1 MYDASCLRRS
11 ANWTVLDKEHK
22 FEKDT
27 FNPSSFLQALPVASP
42 KLLTLLE
49 KIKKLDEKDLI
60 NHGKRFKHFIFS
72 DVKQGGYGAKIVSSG
87 LVAYGMNLCYNE
99 KVQMKPEQTLLE
111 NKGNNFG
118 FLCSTTIYE
127 QAFPVGTKKSM
138 LEMYNRRPDNVNGD
152 LIRIMVADAGFKEG
166 IDLFDVKY
174 VHIFEPQTS
183 DADKKQAI
191 GRATRKC
198 GQSGLEFHPTKG
210 WTLHVFIYDVEL
222 PTRLA
227 QKHNAKTLFDLY
239 LQNSSI
245 DLKKVNFGKQIEQ
258 LMILGAVDYP
268 LTQNITNFRI
278 EENLDGNSIAEVML
292 VGGGVDNDIDSDVDS
307 VVDSVVEPPLKN
319 KKKPTPPKL
328 DDIVRCDKSCSIN
341 RPSKYVPVALPLFA
355 TVALVINAPLP
366 DKKHK
371 KPRQHF
377 CNLLKESPEFCAN
390 VQAAFAHQE
399 TYVKKNA
406 SILLKAIEN
415 GEHMKLRRTVRPQF
429 LRYVYKFV
437 PKPVQEIIADMPN
450 VQKALIAELDKKDEI
465 MNTKVENSQQKRVIQ
480 KNNNVAA
487 NNNNNI
493 NTDDNTTTT
502 EERKSRQQLISRRR
516 IKDVRRRL
524 VNTKEDVPVSENRR
538 KIKDERTLQKIKEV
552 QEEFKYVLDG
562 VPMITKKMSFNE
574 MRDFVVDNYSIFTWP
589 KIQLEN
595 LCVSGGGDSDKVSN
609 TVDNVKKLSESDLLL
624 KEMQDAIDK
633 DSKKTIKN
641 VENIVSFKSKIATF
655 SPSQDFIRHYLTP
668 NNPYKGMLLWHSVGV
683 GKTCTAIA
691 TATSTFEKEGW
702 TILWVT
708 RTTLKDDIWKNMF
721 DIVCSLSMQERLS
734 KGGKLPVKLTD
745 RMRLVPSNWSIRPM
759 SYKQFTNLISG
770 TNKMYQDL
778 VKKNGVDDPLKKT
791 LIIIDEAHKLYG
803 GYDLLPA
810 EKPDM
815 KKFKAAL
822 NKSYNASGA
831 ESVKLLLMTAT
842 PYSKDPLEMVKLL
855 NLIKENKEQLPTSFD
870 EFSQVFL
877 DRNGMF
883 TKEGRELYLNQI
895 TGLVSYLDRGSDARE
910 FAQPKIELVNV
921 PMSERPVADIVAL
934 KTEHDK
940 DVLSLKSIIKQ
951 LDESFTIFQKAK
963 TQQIKNELK
972 VTCGHL
978 KGLDYLDCKNN
989 PTPYVK
995 MLLESIEDMSG
1006 KIHKIKET
1014 HTNEIKRLNEEFNK
1028 LKDIYENS
1036 ISQEH
1041 TLDTKCDSSKKK
1053 K

>member
-11 ANWTVLDKEHK
+11 ANWTLLDKEHK
-22 FEKDT
+22 FEKET
-27 FNPSSFLQALPVASP
+27 FNPKTFLEDLPVASP
-42 KLLTLLE
+42 KLFSLLE
-49 KIKKLDEKDLI
+49 KIKKLDQQDLI
-60 NHGKRFKHFIFS
+60 YHGKRFKHFIFS
-72 DVKQGGYGAKIVSSG
+72 DVKQGGYGAKIICSG
-87 LVAYGMNLCYNE
+87 LMAHGMNLCYNE
-99 KVQMKPEQTLLE
+99 KVQMKSEATLLE
-111 NKGNNFG
+111 NKGSNFG

-127 QAFPVGTKKSM
+127 QAFPVGVKKSM
-138 LEMYNRRPDNVNGD
+138 LEMFNRRPDNVHGD

-174 VHIFEPQTS
+174 VHIFEPQTT

-222 PTRLA
+222 PSRLA
-227 QKHNAKTLFDLY
+227 QKHNAKSLFDLY

-245 DLKKVNFGKQIEQ
+245 DVKKVNFGKQIEQ

-268 LTQNITNFRI
+268 LTQNITNFRV
-278 EENLDGNSIAEVML
+278 EENSSIAEVIL
-292 VGGGVDNDIDSDVDS
+292 TGGDIDSDSD
-307 VVDSVVEPPLKN
+307 VEVIAPKL

-355 TVALVINAPLP
+355 TVALVIDAPLP

-399 TYVKKNA
+399 VYVKKNA
-406 SILLKAIEN
+406 SILLQAIES
-415 GEHMKLRRTVRPQF
+415 GKHMNLRRTVRPQF
-429 LRYVYKFV
+429 LRYVYNFV
-437 PKPVQEIIADMPN
+437 PKPVQDMIAVMPN
-450 VQKALIAELDKKDEI
+450 VRKALITEVDNKEQIL
-465 MNTKVENSQQKRVIQ
+465 NTKVNSNSIIEEEQSQVNSRDENKAETSRKR
-480 KNNNVAA
+480 
-487 NNNNNI
+487 
-493 NTDDNTTTT
+493 
-502 EERKSRQQLISRRR
+502 LIVPEKR
-516 IKDVRRRL
+516 IKNERQVITRRERL
-524 VNTKEDVPVSENRR
+524 TSKN
-538 KIKDERTLQKIKEV
+538 DEKLDKQI
-552 QEEFKYVLDG
+552 EEFKYVLDG
-562 VPMITKKMSFNE
+562 VPMVTKKMKFNE

-595 LCVSGGGDSDKVSN
+595 LCVSSGGAIDKN
-609 TVDNVKKLSESDLLL
+609 ANANILSESDLLL
-624 KEMQDAIDK
+624 KEMQNSIDE
-633 DSKKTIKN
+633 DSKKTIKEIN
-641 VENIVSFKSKIATF
+641 DTISHKSKVATF

-668 NNPYKGMLLWHSVGV
+668 ANPYKGMLLWHSVGV

-721 DIVCSLSMQERLS
+721 DIVCSLSMQERMS
-734 KGGKLPVKLTD
+734 KGGKLPAKLAD

-759 SYKQFTNLISG
+759 SYKQFTNLVSG

-778 VKKNGVDDPLKKT
+778 VKKNGAEDPLKKT

-815 KKFKAAL
+815 RKFKSAL
-822 NKSYNASGA
+822 NKSYSTSGA
-831 ESVKLLLMTAT
+831 DSVKLLLMTAT

-855 NLIKENKEQLPTSFD
+855 NLMKENKEQLPTSFE
-870 EFSQVFL
+870 EFAQVFL
-877 DRNGMF
+877 DSRNGMF
-883 TKEGRELYLNQI
+883 TKDGRDLFLDQVS
-895 TGLVSYLDRGSDARE
+895 GLVSYLDRGSDARE
-910 FAQPKIELVNV
+910 FAQPKIEMVNV
-921 PMSERPVADIVAL
+921 PMSVRPVADLAAL

-940 DVLSLKSIIKQ
+940 DVMALKSIIKQ
-951 LDESFTIFQKAK
+951 LDESFLIFKKAK

-978 KGLDYLDCKNN
+978 KGIDYLDCKNS

-995 MLLESIEDMSG
+995 MLLHAIDDMG
-1006 KIHKIKET
+1006 NKINKIKET
-1014 HTNEIKRLNEEFNK
+1014 HTNEIKRLNEEFNRIK
-1028 LKDIYENS
+1028 EIYENS

-1041 TLDTKCDSSKKK
+1041 TLETKCDKSKK
-1053 K
+1053 

>member
-11 ANWTVLDKEHK
+11 ANWTSLNKEHK
-22 FEKDT
+22 FEKET
-27 FNPSSFLQALPVASP
+27 FNPKVFLEDLPVASP
-42 KLLTLLE
+42 KLFSLLE
-49 KIKKLDEKDLI
+49 KIKKLDHQDLMY
-60 NHGKRFKHFIFS
+60 HGKRFKHFIFS
-72 DVKQGGYGAKIVSSG
+72 DVKQGGYGAKIISSG
-87 LVAYGMNLCYNE
+87 LMAHGMDLCYNE
-99 KVQMKPEQTLLE
+99 KVQMKTEETLLKT
-111 NKGNNFG
+111 KGDNFG

-127 QAFPVGTKKSM
+127 QAFPVGVKKSM
-138 LEMYNRRPDNVNGD
+138 LEMFNRRPDNIHGD

-174 VHIFEPQTS
+174 VHIFEPQTT

-198 GQSGLEFHPTKG
+198 GQSGLEFHPSKG

-222 PTRLA
+222 PSRLA
-227 QKHNAKTLFDLY
+227 QKHNAKSLFDLY
-239 LQNSSI
+239 LKNSSI
-245 DLKKVNFGKQIEQ
+245 DVKKVNFGKQIEQ

-268 LTQNITNFRI
+268 LTQNITNFRV
-278 EENLDGNSIAEVML
+278 EENSSIAEVVL
-292 VGGGVDNDIDSDVDS
+292 TGGDIDSDNESD
-307 VVDSVVEPPLKN
+307 VEVIAPKP

-355 TVALVINAPLP
+355 TVALVIDAPLP

-406 SILLKAIEN
+406 SILLRAIES
-415 GEHMKLRRTVRPQF
+415 GKHMNLRRTVRPQF
-429 LRYVYKFV
+429 LRYVYNFV
-437 PKPVQEIIADMPN
+437 PKPVQDIIAVMPN
-450 VQKALIAELDKKDEI
+450 VRKALIPEMEHKDELL
-465 MNTKVENSQQKRVIQ
+465 NTKV
-480 KNNNVAA
+480 
-487 NNNNNI
+487 NI
-493 NTDDNTTTT
+493 NT
-502 EERKSRQQLISRRR
+502 SI
-516 IKDVRRRL
+516 I
-524 VNTKEDVPVSENRR
+524 EDEHSNDTVKNE
-538 KIKDERTLQKIKEV
+538 KIKERTINDTRKFTLKRQNNLKNERQV
-552 QEEFKYVLDG
+552 TTRRELKDDEKVVKQIEEFKYVLDG
-562 VPMITKKMSFNE
+562 VPMVTKKMKFNE

-595 LCVSGGGDSDKVSN
+595 LCVSSGGAVN
-609 TVDNVKKLSESDLLL
+609 DNVDAVSESDLLL
-624 KEMQDAIDK
+624 KEMQNSINE
-633 DSKKTIKN
+633 DSKKTIKEIN
-641 VENIVSFKSKIATF
+641 DTMSHKNKIATF

-668 NNPYKGMLLWHSVGV
+668 SNPYKGMLLWHSVGV

-734 KGGKLPVKLTD
+734 KGGKLPAKLTD

-759 SYKQFTNLISG
+759 SYKQFTNLVSG

-778 VKKNGVDDPLKKT
+778 VKKNGAEDPLKKT

-815 KKFKAAL
+815 RKFKSAL
-822 NKSYNASGA
+822 NKSYNISGA
-831 ESVKLLLMTAT
+831 DSVKLLLMTAT
-842 PYSKDPLEMVKLL
+842 PFSKDPLEMTKLL
-855 NLIKENKEQLPTSFD
+855 NLMKENKEQLPTSFD
-870 EFSQVFL
+870 EFSQAFL
-877 DRNGMF
+877 DSRSGMF
-883 TKEGRELYLNQI
+883 TKDGRDIFLDQI

-921 PMSERPVADIVAL
+921 PMSVRPVADILAL

-940 DVLSLKSIIKQ
+940 DVMSLKSIIRQ
-951 LDESFTIFQKAK
+951 LDESFLIFKKAK

-989 PTPYVK
+989 PTPYVT
-995 MLLESIEDMSG
+995 MLLNAIDDMG
-1006 KIHKIKET
+1006 NKINKIKET
-1014 HTNEIKRLNEEFNK
+1014 HSNEIKRLNEEFNRI
-1028 LKDIYENS
+1028 KDIYENS

-1041 TLDTKCDSSKKK
+1041 TLETKCDKSKK
-1053 K
+1053 

>member
-11 ANWTVLDKEHK
+11 ANWTSLNKEHK

-27 FNPSSFLQALPVASP
+27 FNPKVFLEDLPVASP
-42 KLLTLLE
+42 KLFSLLE
-49 KIKKLDEKDLI
+49 KIKKLDHQDLMY
-60 NHGKRFKHFIFS
+60 HGKRFKHFIFS
-72 DVKQGGYGAKIVSSG
+72 DVKQGGYGAKIISSG
-87 LVAYGMNLCYNE
+87 LIAHGMDLCYNE
-99 KVQMKPEQTLLE
+99 KVQMKTEETLLKT
-111 NKGNNFG
+111 KGDNFG

-127 QAFPVGTKKSM
+127 QAFPVGVKKSM
-138 LEMYNRRPDNVNGD
+138 LEMFNKRPENTHGD

-174 VHIFEPQTS
+174 VHIFEPQTT

-198 GQSGLEFHPTKG
+198 GQSGLEFHPSKG
-210 WTLHVFIYDVEL
+210 WTLHVYIYDVEL
-222 PTRLA
+222 PSRLA
-227 QKHNAKTLFDLY
+227 DKFHSKSLFDLF
-239 LQNSSI
+239 LKNSSI
-245 DLKKVNFGKQIEQ
+245 DVKKVNFGKQIEQ

-268 LTQNITNFRI
+268 LTQNITNFRV
-278 EENLDGNSIAEVML
+278 EENSNAEVVL
-292 VGGGVDNDIDSDVDS
+292 SGGDIDSDNDN
-307 VVDSVVEPPLKN
+307 DSVVEVIAPKP

-355 TVALVINAPLP
+355 TVAIVIDAPLP

-390 VQAAFAHQE
+390 VQAAFAHQQA
-399 TYVKKNA
+399 YVKKNA
-406 SILLKAIEN
+406 SILLRAIEN
-415 GEHMKLRRTVRPQF
+415 GKHMNLRRTVRPQF
-429 LRYVYKFV
+429 LRYVYNFV
-437 PKPVQEIIADMPN
+437 PKPVQDIIAVMPS
-450 VQKALIAELDKKDEI
+450 VRKALIPEIDKKEELL
-465 MNTKVENSQQKRVIQ
+465 NTKIDSKDSKDDEVQSQENSTDIQQNKKVSR
-480 KNNNVAA
+480 NNVVEVSKQL
-487 NNNNNI
+487 
-493 NTDDNTTTT
+493 DN
-502 EERKSRQQLISRRR
+502 S
-516 IKDVRRRL
+516 D
-524 VNTKEDVPVSENRR
+524 
-538 KIKDERTLQKIKEV
+538 RTIKERRV
-552 QEEFKYVLDG
+552 VTKRALKDDEQIVKQIEEFKYVLDG
-562 VPMITKKMSFNE
+562 VPMVTKKMKFNE

-589 KIQLEN
+589 KIHLEN
-595 LCVSGGGDSDKVSN
+595 LCVSSGGGIE
-609 TVDNVKKLSESDLLL
+609 DNVKDVSESDLLL
-624 KEMQDAIDK
+624 KEMQNSINE
-633 DSKKTIKN
+633 DSKKAIKEINDTISHKN
-641 VENIVSFKSKIATF
+641 KIATF

-668 NNPYKGMLLWHSVGV
+668 SNPYKGMLLWHSVGV

-734 KGGKLPVKLTD
+734 KGGKLPAKLAD

-759 SYKQFTNLISG
+759 SYKQFTNLVSG

-815 KKFKAAL
+815 RKFKSAL
-822 NKSYNASGA
+822 NKSYNISGA
-831 ESVKLLLMTAT
+831 DSVKLLLMTAT
-842 PYSKDPLEMVKLL
+842 PYSKDPLEMAKLL
-855 NLIKENKEQLPTSFD
+855 NLMKENKEQLPTTFD
-870 EFSQVFL
+870 EFSQFFL
-877 DRNGMF
+877 DSRSGMF
-883 TKEGRELYLNQI
+883 TKDGRDLFLDQI

-921 PMSERPVADIVAL
+921 PMSVRPVADLIAL

-940 DVLSLKSIIKQ
+940 DVMSLKSIIKQ
-951 LDESFTIFQKAK
+951 LDESFLIFKKAK

-989 PTPYVK
+989 PTPYVQ
-995 MLLESIEDMSG
+995 MLLNAIDDMG
-1006 KIHKIKET
+1006 NKINKIKET
-1014 HTNEIKRLNEEFNK
+1014 HSNEIKRLNDEFNK
-1028 LKDIYENS
+1028 IKDVYENS

-1041 TLDTKCDSSKKK
+1041 TLETKCDKSKK
-1053 K
+1053 

>member
-11 ANWTVLDKEHK
+11 ANWTVLEKEHK

-42 KLLTLLE
+42 KLYTLLE
-49 KIKKLDEKDLI
+49 KIRKLDEKDLI

-99 KVQMKPEQTLLE
+99 KVQMKPEETLLG

-138 LEMYNRRPDNVNGD
+138 LEMFNRRPDNVNGD

-222 PTRLA
+222 PLRLA

-239 LQNSSI
+239 LKNSSI

-268 LTQNITNFRI
+268 LTQNITNFSI
-278 EENLDGNSIAEVML
+278 EGNPNGNSIAEVIL
-292 VGGGVDNDIDSDVDS
+292 VGGDGDSDDGSDSGS
-307 VVDSVVEPPLKN
+307 VVDEPIKP

-437 PKPVQEIIADMPN
+437 PKPVQDIIADMPN
-450 VQKALIAELDKKDEI
+450 VQKALITELDKKDEI
-465 MNTKVENSQQKRVIQ
+465 LNTKVEQEDVV
-480 KNNNVAA
+480 NV
-487 NNNNNI
+487 NVV
-493 NTDDNTTTT
+493 DNTTN
-502 EERKSRQQLISRRR
+502 EQRKMNQQSTNRRPVEDVRKRLSNRR
-516 IKDVRRRL
+516 IDVSRTERGRR
-524 VNTKEDVPVSENRR
+524 N
-538 KIKDERTLQKIKEV
+538 KDEQRV
-552 QEEFKYVLDG
+552 QEIKQEFKYVLDG
-562 VPMITKKMSFNE
+562 VPMMTKKMSFNE

-595 LCVSGGGDSDKVSN
+595 LCVSSGGDSEQVNGS
-609 TVDNVKKLSESDLLL
+609 VKKLSESDLLL
-624 KEMQDAIDK
+624 KEMQDAINE
-633 DSKKTIKN
+633 DSKKTIKE
-641 VENIVSFKSKIATF
+641 VEDIVSFKSKIATF

-734 KGGKLPVKLTD
+734 KGGKLPMKLTD

-778 VKKNGVDDPLKKT
+778 VKKNGVEDPLKKT

-822 NKSYNASGA
+822 NKSYTTSGA

-870 EFSQVFL
+870 EFAQVFL
-877 DRNGMF
+877 DRNGTF
-883 TKEGRELYLNQI
+883 TKEGRELYLNLV

-910 FAQPKIELVNV
+910 FAQPKIELINV
-921 PMSERPVADIVAL
+921 PMSERPVADLVAL
-934 KTEHDK
+934 KAEHDK

-951 LDESFTIFQKAK
+951 LDESFMIFNKTK

-978 KGLDYLDCKNN
+978 KGLDYLDCKKN

-995 MLLESIEDMSG
+995 MLLESIEDMSR
-1006 KIHKIKET
+1006 KINKIKET

>member
-1 MYDASCLRRS
+1 MYEASCLRRT
-11 ANWTVLDKEHK
+11 ANWTVLEKEHK

-27 FNPSSFLQALPVASP
+27 FNPRKFVEDLPVASP
-42 KLLTLLE
+42 KLFTLLE
-49 KIKKLDEKDLI
+49 KIKKLDEQDLI
-60 NHGKRFKHFIFS
+60 NHGKKFKHFIFS

-87 LVAYGMNLCYNE
+87 LVAYGMNLCYNP
-99 KVQMKPEQTLLE
+99 KVQLKNEATLLE
-111 NKGNNFG
+111 TKGNNFG

-127 QAFPVGTKKSM
+127 QAFPVATKKSM
-138 LEMYNRRPDNVNGD
+138 LEMFNRRPDNINGD

-166 IDLFDVKY
+166 IDLFDIKY

-198 GQSGLEFHPTKG
+198 GQAGLDFHPNRG

-222 PTRLA
+222 PSRLVE
-227 QKHNAKTLFDLY
+227 KHNSKTLFDMY

-245 DLKKVNFGKQIEQ
+245 DIKKVNFGKQIEQ
-258 LMILGAVDYP
+258 LTILGAVDYP
-268 LTQNITNFRI
+268 LTQNITNFRVDEDSSVTEFI
-278 EENLDGNSIAEVML
+278 LK
-292 VGGGVDNDIDSDVDS
+292 GGDIDSDSDIEI
-307 VVDSVVEPPLKN
+307 DNEVVEQPPKP

-328 DDIVRCDKSCSIN
+328 DDIVRCDKPCSIN

-355 TVALVINAPLP
+355 TVAIVIDAPFP
-366 DKKHK
+366 NKKLK

-377 CNLLKESPEFCAN
+377 CDLLKESPEFCAN
-390 VQAAFAHQE
+390 VQAAFANQE
-399 TYVKKNA
+399 LYIKKNA
-406 SILLKAIEN
+406 SLLLRAIEN
-415 GEHMKLRRTVRPQF
+415 NKHMELRRTIRPQF
-429 LRYVYKFV
+429 LRLVYKFV
-437 PKPVQEIIADMPN
+437 PKPMQAIIAEMPN
-450 VQKALIAELDKKDEI
+450 VQKILKEDDIVVDTS
-465 MNTKVENSQQKRVIQ
+465 NVEVDSDIVTTVQKRNEMGFDRNTNERSSISNRE
-480 KNNNVAA
+480 KGDILGNNERNEIP
-487 NNNNNI
+487 NRRRK
-493 NTDDNTTTT
+493 TT
-502 EERKSRQQLISRRR
+502 ETQQLIE
-516 IKDVRRRL
+516 KQ
-524 VNTKEDVPVSENRR
+524 NTIN
-538 KIKDERTLQKIKEV
+538 
-552 QEEFKYVLDG
+552 EFKYTLDG
-562 VPMITKKMSFNE
+562 VPMLTNKMNFNE
-574 MRDFVVDNYSIFTWP
+574 MRDFVVDNYSVFTWP
-589 KIQLEN
+589 KIKLEN
-595 LCVSGGGDSDKVSN
+595 LCVSSGGEGVVGDADK
-609 TVDNVKKLSESDLLL
+609 LL
-624 KEMQDAIDK
+624 KEMQDAIKEAKSNTTNNDEK
-633 DSKKTIKN
+633 IN
-641 VENIVSFKSKIATF
+641 NIVISNSKIATF

-721 DIVCSLSMQERLS
+721 DTVCSLSMQEKLT
-734 KGGKLPVKLTD
+734 KGGKFPVKLAD
-745 RMRLVPSNWSIRPM
+745 KMRLVPSNWSIRPM

-778 VKKNGVDDPLKKT
+778 VKKNGANDPLKKT

-822 NKSYNASGA
+822 NKSYNVSGVD
-831 ESVKLLLMTAT
+831 SVKLLMMTAT

-855 NLIKENKEQLPTSFD
+855 NLIKENKEQLPTNFD

-877 DRNGMF
+877 DDTTGLF
-883 TKEGRELYLNQI
+883 TQEGKDLFLNQV

-921 PMSERPVADIVAL
+921 PMSVRPVADLVSL
-934 KTEHDK
+934 KKEHDN
-940 DVLSLKSIIKQ
+940 DVLAIKSIIKQ
-951 LDESFTIFQKAK
+951 LDESFIIFKKAK

-989 PTPYVK
+989 PTPYMK
-995 MLLESIEDMSG
+995 LLLETIDDMG
-1006 KIHKIKET
+1006 NKINKIKET
-1014 HTNEIKRLNEEFNK
+1014 HTNEIKKLNDAFNK
-1028 LKDIYENS
+1028 IKDIYENS

-1041 TLDTKCDSSKKK
+1041 TLDVKCNKIKIKNKK
-1053 K
+1053 

>member
-1 MYDASCLRRS
+1 MDASCLRRS

-27 FNPSSFLQALPVASP
+27 FNPKSFLEDLPVASP
-42 KLLTLLE
+42 KLFSLLE
-49 KIKKLDEKDLI
+49 KIKKLDQEDLI

-72 DVKQGGYGAKIVSSG
+72 DVKQGGYGAKIISSG
-87 LVAYGMNLCYNE
+87 LVAYGMDLCYNE
-99 KVQMKPEQTLLE
+99 KVQMKNEETLLQ

-138 LEMYNRRPDNVNGD
+138 LEMFNRRPDNVNGD

-198 GQSGLEFHPTKG
+198 GQAGLDFHPTKG

-222 PTRLA
+222 PLRLA

-239 LQNSSI
+239 LKNSSI

-268 LTQNITNFRI
+268 LTQNITNFRV
-278 EENLDGNSIAEVML
+278 EENSIAEVIL
-292 VGGGVDNDIDSDVDS
+292 TGGDGNELDIDSDNES
-307 VVDSVVEPPLKN
+307 LIVEQPKP

-328 DDIVRCDKSCSIN
+328 DDIVRCDKPCSIN

-366 DKKHK
+366 DKKNK

-399 TYVKKNA
+399 TYVKKNS
-406 SILLKAIEN
+406 SILLRAIES
-415 GEHMKLRRTVRPQF
+415 GDHMKLRRTVRPQF

-437 PKPVQEIIADMPN
+437 PKPVQDIIAVMPN
-450 VQKALIAELDKKDEI
+450 VRKALITEVDNKEQLL
-465 MNTKVENSQQKRVIQ
+465 NTKIVEETD
-480 KNNNVAA
+480 
-487 NNNNNI
+487 NNNNNENQTTQRI
-493 NTDDNTTTT
+493 SRETRNTKDIRKGVEVPN
-502 EERKSRQQLISRRR
+502 ERKMISRRP
-516 IKDVRRRL
+516 I
-524 VNTKEDVPVSENRR
+524 
-538 KIKDERTLQKIKEV
+538 IKDEAKQIREV
-552 QEEFKYVLDG
+552 EEFKYVLDG
-562 VPMITKKMSFNE
+562 VPMVTKKMSFNE

-595 LCVSGGGDSDKVSN
+595 LCVSTGGGNDDSKIV
-609 TVDNVKKLSESDLLL
+609 NVKNTLTESDLLL
-624 KEMQDAIDK
+624 KEMQEAIDEDNEKAVK
-633 DSKKTIKN
+633 DIKDT
-641 VENIVSFKSKIATF
+641 VLYKSKIATF

-668 NNPYKGMLLWHSVGV
+668 QNPYKGMLLWHSVGV

-734 KGGKLPVKLTD
+734 KGGKLPVKLAD

-778 VKKNGVDDPLKKT
+778 VKKNGAEDPLRKT

-822 NKSYNASGA
+822 NKSYNTSGM

-855 NLIKENKEQLPTSFD
+855 NLIKENKEQLPTGFD

-877 DRNGMF
+877 DSRSGMF
-883 TKEGRELYLNQI
+883 TKDGRDLFLNQI
-895 TGLVSYLDRGSDARE
+895 SGLVSYLDRGSDARE
-910 FAQPKIELVNV
+910 FAQPKIEMVNV
-921 PMSERPVADIVAL
+921 PMSERPVADLVAL
-934 KTEHDK
+934 KKEHDK

-951 LDESFTIFQKAK
+951 LDESFLIFKKTK

-995 MLLESIEDMSG
+995 MLLHSIEDMSN
-1006 KIHKIKET
+1006 KINKIKET
-1014 HTNEIKRLNEEFNK
+1014 HSNEIKKLNEEFNK

-1041 TLDTKCDSSKKK
+1041 TLETKCDKSKK
-1053 K
+1053 

>member
-1 MYDASCLRRS
+1 MYDASCLRRT

-27 FNPSSFLQALPVASP
+27 FDSSSFIEALPVASP
-42 KLLTLLE
+42 KLFTLLE
-49 KIKKLDEKDLI
+49 KIQKLDEKDLI

-72 DVKQGGYGAKIVSSG
+72 DVKQGGYGAKIISSG

-99 KVQMKPEQTLLE
+99 KVHMKSEETLLK
-111 NKGNNFG
+111 NKGDNFG

-138 LEMYNRRPDNVNGD
+138 LEMFNRRPDNVNGD

-222 PTRLA
+222 PSKLA
-227 QKHNAKTLFDLY
+227 YKYNVKTLFDLY
-239 LQNSSI
+239 LKNSNI
-245 DLKKVNFGKQIEQ
+245 DFKKVNFGKQIEQ

-278 EENLDGNSIAEVML
+278 DENPDGNSIAEVVL
-292 VGGGVDNDIDSDVDS
+292 VGGDGESDVENNDLNI
-307 VVDSVVEPPLKN
+307 VKEPTLKP

-377 CNLLKESPEFCAN
+377 CNLLKDNPEFCAN

-406 SILLKAIEN
+406 HILLKSIEN

-429 LRYVYKFV
+429 LRYVYNFV
-437 PKPVQEIIADMPN
+437 PKPVQNIIADIPN
-450 VQKALIAELDKKDEI
+450 VQKALITELDKKETI
-465 MNTKVENSQQKRVIQ
+465 LNTKVENE
-480 KNNNVAA
+480 NVV
-487 NNNNNI
+487 NVNNI
-493 NTDDNTTTT
+493 EDVNVSN
-502 EERKSRQQLISRRR
+502 QLITKSHTKDERRR
-516 IKDVRRRL
+516 IVNRRIDIPR
-524 VNTKEDVPVSENRR
+524 SENRR
-538 KIKDERTLQKIKEV
+538 TVIDKRALQKIKEV
-552 QEEFKYVLDG
+552 QELKQEFKYVLDG
-562 VPMITKKMSFNE
+562 VPMITKKMDFKE

-595 LCVSGGGDSDKVSN
+595 LCVSSGGNSEQ
-609 TVDNVKKLSESDLLL
+609 DNNNVHSKKKMSESDLLL
-624 KEMQDAIDK
+624 KEMQDTINEN
-633 DSKKTIKN
+633 SKKTMN
-641 VENIVSFKSKIATF
+641 EVENIVSFKSKVATF

-668 NNPYKGMLLWHSVGV
+668 SNPYKGMLLWHSVGV

-721 DIVCSLSMQERLS
+721 DTVCSLSMQERLS
-734 KGGKLPVKLTD
+734 KGGKLPIKLSD

-778 VKKNGVDDPLKKT
+778 VKKNGAEDPLKKT

-822 NKSYNASGA
+822 NKSYNTSGVD
-831 ESVKLLLMTAT
+831 SVKLLLMTAT

-870 EFSQVFL
+870 EFAQVFL

-921 PMSERPVADIVAL
+921 PMSERPVADLVAL
-934 KTEHDK
+934 KKEHDN

-951 LDESFTIFQKAK
+951 LDESFAIFKK
-963 TQQIKNELK
+963 TKDQQIKNELK

-1006 KIHKIKET
+1006 KINKIKET
-1014 HTNEIKRLNEEFNK
+1014 HTKEIKRLNEEFNK
-1028 LKDIYENS
+1028 IKDIYENS

-1041 TLDTKCDSSKKK
+1041 TLDTKCDLSKKK
-1053 K
+1053 

>member
-11 ANWTVLDKEHK
+11 ANWTILDKEHK

-42 KLLTLLE
+42 KLYTLLE
-49 KIKKLDEKDLI
+49 KIRKLDEKDLI
-60 NHGKRFKHFIFS
+60 KHGKRFKHFIFS
-72 DVKQGGYGAKIVSSG
+72 DVKQGGYGAKIISSG

-99 KVQMKPEQTLLE
+99 KVQMKTEETLLK

-138 LEMYNRRPDNVNGD
+138 LEMFNKRPDNVNGD

-183 DADKKQAI
+183 EADKKQAI

-222 PTRLA
+222 PSRLA

-239 LQNSSI
+239 LKNSSI

-278 EENLDGNSIAEVML
+278 EENSNETSIAEVVL
-292 VGGGVDNDIDSDVDS
+292 VGGDGNSDVESDSES
-307 VVDSVVEPPLKN
+307 VVDETPKI

-328 DDIVRCDKSCSIN
+328 DDIVRCDKPCSIN

-366 DKKHK
+366 DKKNK

-390 VQAAFAHQE
+390 IQAAFAHQE

-415 GEHMKLRRTVRPQF
+415 GEHMKLRRTIRPQF

-450 VQKALIAELDKKDEI
+450 VQKALISELDKKDEI
-465 MNTKVENSQQKRVIQ
+465 LNTQVNQQRIMN
-480 KNNNVAA
+480 KNVDNEDVKSVDNEQRK
-487 NNNNNI
+487 I
-493 NTDDNTTTT
+493 N
-502 EERKSRQQLISRRR
+502 QLPINRRR
-516 IKDVRRRL
+516 IEDARRKL
-524 VNTKEDVPVSENRR
+524 INRR
-538 KIKDERTLQKIKEV
+538 IETSRTESRKV
-552 QEEFKYVLDG
+552 QEIKQEFKYVLDG
-562 VPMITKKMSFNE
+562 VPMMTKKMNFNE

-589 KIQLEN
+589 KIKLEN
-595 LCVSGGGDSDKVSN
+595 LCVSSGGDNEQIN
-609 TVDNVKKLSESDLLL
+609 TSVDNAKKLSESDLLL
-624 KEMQDAIDK
+624 KEMQDAIDE
-633 DSKKTIKN
+633 DSKKTIKE
-641 VENIVSFKSKIATF
+641 VQDIVSYKSKIATF

-734 KGGKLPVKLTD
+734 KGGKLPIKLAD

-778 VKKNGVDDPLKKT
+778 VKKNGADDPLKKT

-822 NKSYNASGA
+822 NKSYNSSGA

-855 NLIKENKEQLPTSFD
+855 NLIKENKEQLPTNFD
-870 EFSQVFL
+870 EFAQVFL

-883 TKEGRELYLNQI
+883 TKEGQDLYLNQV
-895 TGLVSYLDRGSDARE
+895 TGLISYLDRGSDARE

-921 PMSERPVADIVAL
+921 PMSERPVADLVAL
-934 KTEHDK
+934 KAEHDK

-951 LDESFTIFQKAK
+951 LDESFTIFKKTKA
-963 TQQIKNELK
+963 QQIKNELK

-995 MLLESIEDMSG
+995 MLLESIEDMSV
-1006 KIHKIKET
+1006 KINKIKET
-1014 HTNEIKRLNEEFNK
+1014 HTNEIKKLNEEFNK

>member
-22 FEKDT
+22 FEKET
-27 FNPSSFLQALPVASP
+27 FNPSNFLQALPVASP
-42 KLLTLLE
+42 KLFTLLE
-49 KIKKLDEKDLI
+49 KIKKLDQQDLI

-72 DVKQGGYGAKIVSSG
+72 DVKQGGYGAKIISSG

-99 KVQMKPEQTLLE
+99 KVQMKTEEALLE
-111 NKGNNFG
+111 SKGDNFG

-127 QAFPVGTKKSM
+127 QAFPVNTKKSM
-138 LEMYNRRPDNVNGD
+138 LEMFNRRPDNVNGD

-222 PTRLA
+222 PSRLA
-227 QKHNAKTLFDLY
+227 QKHNAKTLFDLFMKHS
-239 LQNSSI
+239 NI
-245 DLKKVNFGKQIEQ
+245 DFKKVNFGKQIEQ

-268 LTQNITNFRI
+268 LTQNITNFHI
-278 EENLDGNSIAEVML
+278 DDASTAEVVL
-292 VGGGVDNDIDSDVDS
+292 VGGDENSDSE
-307 VVDSVVEPPLKN
+307 SVVEENDKPKS

-366 DKKHK
+366 DKRHK

-406 SILLKAIEN
+406 SILLKAIES

-437 PKPVQEIIADMPN
+437 PKPVQDIIADMPN
-450 VQKALIAELDKKDEI
+450 VQKALIPELDKTKEI
-465 MNTKVENSQQKRVIQ
+465 L
-480 KNNNVAA
+480 
-487 NNNNNI
+487 
-493 NTDDNTTTT
+493 NTTVNQQRLSNKN
-502 EERKSRQQLISRRR
+502 ELVKNLDRNEKERQVINNKRSVE
-516 IKDVRRRL
+516 DVRRRL
-524 VNTKEDVPVSENRR
+524 NHRTGVSRTERNRVLKTR
-538 KIKDERTLQKIKEV
+538 NDEKSIEKI
-552 QEEFKYVLDG
+552 EEFKYVLDG
-562 VPMITKKMSFNE
+562 VPMITKKMNFKE

-595 LCVSGGGDSDKVSN
+595 LCVSVGGNNVD
-609 TVDNVKKLSESDLLL
+609 TVKQLSESDQLL
-624 KEMQDAIDK
+624 KEMQDAINEDT
-633 DSKKTIKN
+633 KKTIKE
-641 VENIVSFKSKIATF
+641 VEDIVSSKSKIATF

-734 KGGKLPVKLTD
+734 KGGKLPVKLAD

-778 VKKNGVDDPLKKT
+778 VKKNGAEDPLKKT

-822 NKSYNASGA
+822 NKSYNISGLD
-831 ESVKLLLMTAT
+831 SVKLLLMTAT

-870 EFSQVFL
+870 EFAQVFL

-883 TKEGRELYLNQI
+883 TRDGRDLFLNQV

-921 PMSERPVADIVAL
+921 PMSERPVADLVAL

-951 LDESFTIFQKAK
+951 LDESFTIFKK
-963 TQQIKNELK
+963 TKSQQIKNELK

-1006 KIHKIKET
+1006 KINKIKET
-1014 HTNEIKRLNEEFNK
+1014 HTNEIKRLNDEFNK
-1028 LKDIYENS
+1028 IKDIYENS

-1041 TLDTKCDSSKKK
+1041 TLETKCDKSKK
-1053 K
+1053 

>member
-1 MYDASCLRRS
+1 MDASCLRRS

-27 FNPSSFLQALPVASP
+27 FNHKSFLEDLPIASP
-42 KLLTLLE
+42 KLFTLLE
-49 KIKKLDEKDLI
+49 KIKKLDQEDLI

-72 DVKQGGYGAKIVSSG
+72 DVKQGGYGAKIISSG

-99 KVQMKPEQTLLE
+99 KVQMKNEETLLE
-111 NKGNNFG
+111 SKGNNFG

-138 LEMYNRRPDNVNGD
+138 LEMFNRRPDNVNGD

-198 GQSGLEFHPTKG
+198 GQAGLDFHPTKG

-222 PTRLA
+222 PLRLA

-239 LQNSSI
+239 LKNSSI

-268 LTQNITNFRI
+268 LTQNITNFRV
-278 EENLDGNSIAEVML
+278 DDNSITEVIL
-292 VGGGVDNDIDSDVDS
+292 TGGDSNVIDGDSDNES
-307 VVDSVVEPPLKN
+307 VIVAPPKT

-328 DDIVRCDKSCSIN
+328 DDIVRCDKPCSIN

-366 DKKHK
+366 DKKNK

-406 SILLKAIEN
+406 STLLRAIEG

-437 PKPVQEIIADMPN
+437 PKPMQDIIAVMPN
-450 VQKALIAELDKKDEI
+450 VRKALLTEVDNKEKLLNTKGIEEVDHNEKQQNERILRDIRNDRSVKEVQVPNERKVVSRRNIVKKDE
-465 MNTKVENSQQKRVIQ
+465 
-480 KNNNVAA
+480 
-487 NNNNNI
+487 
-493 NTDDNTTTT
+493 D
-502 EERKSRQQLISRRR
+502 
-516 IKDVRRRL
+516 
-524 VNTKEDVPVSENRR
+524 KE
-538 KIKDERTLQKIKEV
+538 IKEI
-552 QEEFKYVLDG
+552 EEFKYVLDG
-562 VPMITKKMSFNE
+562 VPMVTNKMRFKE
-574 MRDFVVDNYSIFTWP
+574 MRDFVVDNYGIFTWP

-595 LCVSGGGDSDKVSN
+595 LCVSVGGGQDDVKSE
-609 TVDNVKKLSESDLLL
+609 NVKNSLSESDLLL
-624 KEMQDAIDK
+624 KEMQESIDE
-633 DSKKTIKN
+633 DTQKTVKEIN
-641 VENIVSFKSKIATF
+641 DIVSFKSKIATF

-668 NNPYKGMLLWHSVGV
+668 QNPYKGMLLWHSVGV

-734 KGGKLPVKLTD
+734 KGGKLPIKLAD

-778 VKKNGVDDPLKKT
+778 VKKNGAEDPLRKT

-815 KKFKAAL
+815 KKFKSAL
-822 NKSYNASGA
+822 NKSYNTSGA

-855 NLIKENKEQLPTSFD
+855 NLIKENKEQIPTSFD
-870 EFSQVFL
+870 EFAQVFL
-877 DRNGMF
+877 DRNGTF
-883 TKEGRELYLNQI
+883 TKDGRDLFLDQVS
-895 TGLVSYLDRGSDARE
+895 GLVSYLDRGSDARE

-921 PMSERPVADIVAL
+921 PMSERPVADLVAL
-934 KTEHDK
+934 KAEHDK

-951 LDESFTIFQKAK
+951 LDESFLIFKK
-963 TQQIKNELK
+963 TKGQQIKNELK
-972 VTCGHL
+972 ATCGHL

-995 MLLESIEDMSG
+995 MLLHSIEDMSS
-1006 KIHKIKET
+1006 KINKIKET
-1014 HTNEIKRLNEEFNK
+1014 HSNEIKKLNEEFNK
-1028 LKDIYENS
+1028 IKDIYENS

-1041 TLDTKCDSSKKK
+1041 TLETKCDKSKK
-1053 K
+1053 

>member
-27 FNPSSFLQALPVASP
+27 FNPSSFLEALPVASP
-42 KLLTLLE
+42 KLFTLLE
-49 KIKKLDEKDLI
+49 KIKKLDEQDLI
-60 NHGKRFKHFIFS
+60 NYGKRFKHFIFS

-87 LVAYGMNLCYNE
+87 LVAYGMTLCYNE
-99 KVQMKPEQTLLE
+99 KVQMKTEETLLE

-138 LEMYNRRPDNVNGD
+138 LEMFNRRPDNVNGD

-222 PTRLA
+222 PERLA
-227 QKHNAKTLFDLY
+227 KKHNAKTLFDLY

-245 DLKKVNFGKQIEQ
+245 DLKRVNFGKQIEQ

-268 LTQNITNFRI
+268 LTQNITNFRV
-278 EENLDGNSIAEVML
+278 EENSIAEIVL
-292 VGGGVDNDIDSDVDS
+292 VGGDGESDKES
-307 VVDSVVEPPLKN
+307 VVDEPVKP

-371 KPRQHF
+371 KPREHF
-377 CNLLKESPEFCAN
+377 CKLLKESPEFCAN

-437 PKPVQEIIADMPN
+437 PKPVQDIIADMPN
-450 VQKALIAELDKKDEI
+450 VQKVLVNELDKQDEI
-465 MNTKVENSQQKRVIQ
+465 LNTKVENEDVVNAVDNVRYQQRI
-480 KNNNVAA
+480 
-487 NNNNNI
+487 I
-493 NTDDNTTTT
+493 NK
-502 EERKSRQQLISRRR
+502 ELINRRR
-516 IKDVRRRL
+516 VEDVRRR
-524 VNTKEDVPVSENRR
+524 VNNRRIDVSRNENR
-538 KIKDERTLQKIKEV
+538 KIDKGERVRQKIKEE
-552 QEEFKYVLDG
+552 QELKEEFKYVLDG
-562 VPMITKKMSFNE
+562 VPMMTKKMNFNE

-595 LCVSGGGDSDKVSN
+595 LCVSGGGDIDS
-609 TVDNVKKLSESDLLL
+609 VDNVKQLSESDLLL
-624 KEMQDAIDK
+624 KEMQDAIDE
-633 DSKKTIKN
+633 DSKKTIKE
-641 VENIVSFKSKIATF
+641 VEDIVSFKSKIATF

-734 KGGKLPVKLTD
+734 KGGKLPIKLSD

-778 VKKNGVDDPLKKT
+778 VKKNGAEDPLKKT

-815 KKFKAAL
+815 RKFKAAL
-822 NKSYNASGA
+822 NKSYITSGPD
-831 ESVKLLLMTAT
+831 SVKLLLMTAT

-870 EFSQVFL
+870 EFAQVFL

-910 FAQPKIELVNV
+910 FAQPKIQLVNV
-921 PMSERPVADIVAL
+921 PMSERPVADLVAL
-934 KTEHDK
+934 KAEHDK

-951 LDESFTIFQKAK
+951 LDESFTIFKKTKA
-963 TQQIKNELK
+963 QQIKNEIK

-978 KGLDYLDCKNN
+978 KGLDYLDCKNS

-1006 KIHKIKET
+1006 KINKIKET
-1014 HTNEIKRLNEEFNK
+1014 HTNEIKKLNEEFNK

-1041 TLDTKCDSSKKK
+1041 ALDTKCDTTKKK